1 MTQISLIYFRMSF
14 GFLKFGEKKVKP
26 WWKRKEYKVPEEHF
40 KLFKQPGKTRIEKF
54 QKKFPYHNSSQ
65 FRHWILG
72 SAVLLA
78 FITLG
83 SNFRKSKATT
93 FSTFWNAE
101 KNFAFPKLFCLTLN
115 ELVVDNYI
123 MTQGVKMKS
132 CLNDIKKES
141 GKEHSIDALR
151 KDLEDV
157 VKRVQHLE
165 ENNFLRLFQHV
176 LSFIIFGVAL
186 SIDYKGKSC
195 SKDSNI

>member
-1 MTQISLIYFRMSF
+1 MTF
-14 GFLKFGEKKVKP
+14 GYLKFSKKKVKP
-26 WWKRKEYKVPEEHF
+26 WWKRKEYKVPEAHY
-40 KLFKQPGKTRIEKF
+40 KIFKQPGIAAIEKF
-54 QKKFPYHNSSQ
+54 QKKFAYHNSSQ

-93 FSTFWNAE
+93 FSSFWSAE
-101 KNFAFPKLFCLTLN
+101 NNFAFPKLFCLTLN
-115 ELVVDNYI
+115 ELVVDDYI
-123 MTQGVKMKS
+123 MTKGVKMKN
-132 CLNDIKKES
+132 CLDNITKES
-141 GKEHSIDALR
+141 NKDNAIDALR

-157 VKRVQHLE
+157 VKRVQSLE
-165 ENNFLRLFQHV
+165 QNNYLHIIQHV

-186 SIDYKGKSC
+186 LIDYKGKSC